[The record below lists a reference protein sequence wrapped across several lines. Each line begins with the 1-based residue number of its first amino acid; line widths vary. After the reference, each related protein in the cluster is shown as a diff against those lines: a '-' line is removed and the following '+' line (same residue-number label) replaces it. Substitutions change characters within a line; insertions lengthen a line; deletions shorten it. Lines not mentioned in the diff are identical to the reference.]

1 MDDVGSEL
9 GRPPQSKRWPSNR
22 VCVDCGW
29 LVVDGCKVARVVDV
43 QGGKLLAFH
52 DKCRRRS
59 SERGTDQPAATLG
72 EIAEAIERAGGQD
85 GIQDSHASSI

>member
-22 VCVDCGW
+22 VQVDHGW
-29 LVVDGCKVARVVDV
+29 LVVDGCRVARVVEA

-52 DKCRRRS
+52 DKDRWRS
-59 SERGTDQPAATLG
+59 RDRGCNQPSATIG
-72 EIAEAIERAGGQD
+72 EIQAAIEQANFS
-85 GIQDSHASSI
+85 DSSQNGPEST